1 MTAKQARELSE
12 QYLREDREYVDDR
25 IREACG
31 RGHYKVWVQDKN
43 LTNAYATKEYY
54 RSVGFEVKER
64 EAGSVKVFLVS
75 WEKEE
80 AQPE

>member
-25 IREACG
+25 IMEACG
-31 RGHYKVWVQDKN
+31 RGHYKVWVQDMN
-43 LTNAYATKEYY
+43 LANAAATKEYY

-64 EAGSVKVFLVS
+64 EGGSVKEFLIS

-80 AQPE
+80 AQP